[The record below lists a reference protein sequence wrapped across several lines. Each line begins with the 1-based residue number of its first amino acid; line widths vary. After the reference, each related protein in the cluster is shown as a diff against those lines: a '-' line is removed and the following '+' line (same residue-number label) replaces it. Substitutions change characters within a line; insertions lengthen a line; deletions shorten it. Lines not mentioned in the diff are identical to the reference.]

1 LPPRLGVIGA
11 GPIGCEMA
19 QAFARFGSQVTL
31 IENEHGVLTRED
43 RDAAE
48 IVQRSLERDG
58 VRLLCCGRKLEVSR
72 SEPGIRLQLESH
84 DQTHDV
90 TVDQLLVATGRAA
103 NVERL
108 NLSAVGVVCDQHG
121 VVVNDRLQT
130 TNPRIYAAGD
140 VCSRYKF
147 THAADFMARIVV
159 QNALFLG
166 RRKVSRLVIPWCT
179 YTSPELARVGMIES
193 EAADQ
198 QIEVETF
205 TQEFRDIDRA
215 VLAGEDDGFARIH
228 VRRGSD
234 KVVGAT
240 IVGSHA
246 GEMISEICLAMT
258 NNVGLKKIS
267 AAIHPYPTQT
277 EAIRKLGDQY
287 NRTRLTPTVQWMFE
301 KWLRWTR

>member
-1 LPPRLGVIGA
+1 
-11 GPIGCEMA
+11 
-19 QAFARFGSQVTL
+19 
-31 IENEHGVLTRED
+31 
-43 RDAAE
+43 
-48 IVQRSLERDG
+48 